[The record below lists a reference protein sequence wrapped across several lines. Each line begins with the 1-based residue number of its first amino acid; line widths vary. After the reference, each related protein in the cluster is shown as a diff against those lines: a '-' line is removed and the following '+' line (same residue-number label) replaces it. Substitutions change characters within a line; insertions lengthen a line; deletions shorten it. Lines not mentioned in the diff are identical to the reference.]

1 MTQISTNEFKQG
13 LKIILDKSPCEIIEH
28 EFHKPGKGQAVMRIK
43 YRDLLSN
50 RVLEKTFKTGESVE
64 KAEISSKEMQFLY
77 QQDNKVIL
85 MDTKNYEQFECDQ
98 SKIEKQ
104 VVWMKEGDNYE
115 IIFWEDTLIAV
126 EIDNFIDISVK
137 DTDPGL
143 KGDTATNTFKP
154 AILENGI
161 EIKVPLFISPG
172 DFISVDTRSITPK
185 AMKKALIFEK
195 DLKKIPVSINTIFRP
210 ILTQLYNRDLS
221 D

>member
-1 MTQISTNEFKQG
+1 MSQISTNEFKQG
-13 LKIILDKSPCEIIEH
+13 LKIVLDKSPCEIIEH

-85 MDTKNYEQFECDQ
+85 MNEGASYE
-98 SKIEKQ
+98 
-104 VVWMKEGDNYE
+104 V
-115 IIFWEDTLIAV
+115 IFWEDTLIAV
-126 EIDNFIDISVK
+126 EIDNFVDISVK

-172 DFISVDTRSITPK
+172 DFISVDTRSMEYQGRVNK
-185 AMKKALIFEK
+185 
-195 DLKKIPVSINTIFRP
+195 
-210 ILTQLYNRDLS
+210 
-221 D
+221 

>member
-1 MTQISTNEFKQG
+1 MTEVSTNEFRPG
-13 LKIILDKSPCEIIEH
+13 LKIIIDKELCEIIEND
-28 EFHKPGKGQAVMRIK
+28 FHKPGKGQAVMRVK
-43 YRDLLSN
+43 YKCLLN
-50 RVLEKTFKTGESVE
+50 GRVLDKTFKTGESVE

-85 MDTKNYEQFECDQ
+85 MDTTNYEQFECDQ

-104 VVWMKEGDNYE
+104 VVWMKEGASYE
-115 IIFWEDTLIAV
+115 IIFWEDTLITV
-126 EIDNFIDISVK
+126 EIDNFVDISVK

-172 DFISVDTRSITPK
+172 DFISVDTRNMEYQGRVNK
-185 AMKKALIFEK
+185 
-195 DLKKIPVSINTIFRP
+195 
-210 ILTQLYNRDLS
+210 
-221 D
+221 

>member
-13 LKIILDKSPCEIIEH
+13 LKIILDNSPCEIIEQ

-50 RVLEKTFKTGESVE
+50 RVLEKTFKTGESVQ

-77 QQDNKVIL
+77 RENEKVVL
-85 MDTKNYEQFECDQ
+85 MDTKSYEQFECDL

-104 VVWMKEGDNYE
+104 MPWMKEGANYE
-115 IIFWEDTLIAV
+115 IIFWEDTLVSV
-126 EIDNFIDISVK
+126 EIDNFVNISVR

-172 DFISVDTRSITPK
+172 DFISVDTRNMEYQGRVNK
-185 AMKKALIFEK
+185 
-195 DLKKIPVSINTIFRP
+195 
-210 ILTQLYNRDLS
+210 
-221 D
+221 

>member
-13 LKIILDKSPCEIIEH
+13 LKIILDKFPCEIIEH

-85 MDTKNYEQFECDQ
+85 MDTSNYEQFECEH

-104 VVWMKEGDNYE
+104 VIWMKEGANYE
-115 IIFWEDTLIAV
+115 IIFWEDALITV
-126 EIDNFIDISVK
+126 EIDNFVDISVK

-172 DFISVDTRSITPK
+172 DFISVDTRSMEYQGRVNK
-185 AMKKALIFEK
+185 
-195 DLKKIPVSINTIFRP
+195 
-210 ILTQLYNRDLS
+210 
-221 D
+221 